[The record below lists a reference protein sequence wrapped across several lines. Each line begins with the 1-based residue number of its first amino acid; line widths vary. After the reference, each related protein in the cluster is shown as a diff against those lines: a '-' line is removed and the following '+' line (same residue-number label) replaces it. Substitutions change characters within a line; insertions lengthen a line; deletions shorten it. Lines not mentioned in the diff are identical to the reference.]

1 MAKKQKNITE
11 KGKQKY
17 KAYFKSETGIFII
30 EKLTRDTTERC
41 KLPEATE
48 LRKKLGYN
56 HDNIM
61 VREETPISEKIKKL
75 FPHEDIVLI
84 KNLIPENQIFGLKI
98 TILLLKLMKEI
109 MKIITQMMKRKE
121 KTCLKSIILTFVDLI
136 PMILILIF
144 LNF

>member
-1 MAKKQKNITE
+1 
-11 KGKQKY
+11 
-17 KAYFKSETGIFII
+17 
-30 EKLTRDTTERC
+30 
-41 KLPEATE
+41 
-48 LRKKLGYN
+48 
-56 HDNIM
+56 M

-98 TILLLKLMKEI
+98 IIFLLKLMKEI
-109 MKIITQMMKRKE
+109 MKIVTQMMKRKE
-121 KTCLKSIILTFVDLI
+121 KTCLKSIILKFFDLI